1 MNALEWRAT
10 LGLGA
15 LYALRMAGMFMILPV
30 FALYARG
37 LPGVVEPWQIGFA
50 MGAYGLTN
58 AILQIPLGM
67 ASDRYGR
74 KPVIYLG
81 MTIFALGSVLAG
93 SAHTIGWITAG
104 RALQGAGAVSSA
116 VSALLA
122 DVTRPQ
128 VRTTAM
134 AIVGAGMGLAFILA
148 LVAGP
153 IVSGWIGVNGIFY
166 LTGVLALSSL
176 PVVALAVPTP
186 LLLTGPASGFRAVL
200 GDAQLLRLDGGIFLL
215 HAVMYALFLAAPLA
229 IVDTL
234 QLPAERH
241 WQLYLPVLLVSI
253 VPVFPLIRW
262 AEDHGRAKAVFLG
275 AIVVLSA
282 ALLTAALGHRSAAG
296 LVGGLL
302 LFFTAFN
309 YLEGALPSMIS
320 RLAPADQ
327 KGAALGVYS
336 SAQFLGAPFGGLLG
350 GFALAHGGVAATFC
364 AAAVLPLIWLG
375 FAAQLVPPS
384 TAGTATHKN

>member
-1 MNALEWRAT
+1 MNPLEWRAT
-10 LGLGA
+10 IGLGA

-30 FALYARG
+30 FALYAAG
-37 LPGVVEPWQIGFA
+37 LPGPVAPWQIGFA

-81 MTIFALGSVLAG
+81 MVIFALGSVLAG
-93 SAHTIGWITAG
+93 TADSIGWITAG

-122 DVTRPQ
+122 DVTRPA

-153 IVSGWIGVNGIFY
+153 IVAGLIGVKGIFY
-166 LTGVLALSSL
+166 LTGVLALASL
-176 PVVALAVPTP
+176 PIVAFGVPTP

-200 GDAQLLRLDGGIFLL
+200 ADAQLLRLDGGIFLL
-215 HAVMYALFLAAPLA
+215 HAVMYALFLAAPHA

-234 QLPAERH
+234 HLPAERH

-262 AEDHGRAKAVFLG
+262 AEGHGRAKPVFLG
-275 AIVVLSA
+275 AIATLGIALVVAAVGHASA
-282 ALLTAALGHRSAAG
+282 PGLIAA
-296 LVGGLL
+296 LL
-302 LFFTAFN
+302 LFFVAFN

-320 RLAPADQ
+320 RLAPPDR
-327 KGAALGVYS
+327 KGAALGLYS

-350 GFALAHGGVAATFC
+350 GLALARGGPAATF
-364 AAAVLPLIWLG
+364 AAAAALPLIWLLLSVK
-375 FAAQLVPPS
+375 FVPPS
-384 TAGTATHKN
+384 TAPATRNVL